1 MVDIKVD
8 DDWQLTR
15 AANGDAPTASDSEE
29 FLQSIRLES
38 MTQEGDLFYDL
49 EYGWSLLDF
58 IQSTDSDLTRTAIK
72 ERVRSK
78 MARRQEVD
86 VSSLQIGVS
95 FAEDMLLMD
104 IQFKRWD
111 SENMYVMKI
120 ALDRIRMEVIA
131 E

>member
-15 AANGDAPTASDSEE
+15 AANGDAPTTSDSEE
-29 FLQSIRLES
+29 LLQSIRLES

-58 IQSTDSDLTRTAIK
+58 MQSTDSDLTRTAIK

-78 MARRQEVD
+78 MARRLEVD
-86 VSSLQIGVS
+86 VSSLQVSVS
-95 FAEDMLLMD
+95 FAEDMLQMD
-104 IQFKRWD
+104 IQFKRRD